1 MKIKGCKRQAFLDQ
15 AVLNGGQ
22 PIFYLIKCWNKE
34 ESFYKLGIT
43 MNNILTRYGTVRS
56 MPYEWEILLELPD
69 TAEAVYDMEVAFKQ
83 QMEQY
88 AYTPS
93 IAFNGSKTECYSNLA
108 EPLQD
113 LILEVYEQSS

>member
-1 MKIKGCKRQAFLDQ
+1 MKIKGCKRQSFLDQ

-22 PIFYLIKCWNKE
+22 PIFYLIRCWNKE
-34 ESFYKLGIT
+34 ETFYKLGIT

-69 TAEAVYDMEVAFKQ
+69 TAAAVYDLEVKFKG
-83 QMEQY
+83 QMEKFQY
-88 AYTPS
+88 LPTIP
-93 IAFNGSKTECYSNLA
+93 FNGSKTECYGNLT

-113 LILEVYEQSS
+113 LILEVNNQST

>member
-69 TAEAVYDMEVAFKQ
+69 TAEAVYDMEVQFKG
-83 QMEQY
+83 QMEQFQ
-88 AYTPS
+88 YTPT
-93 IAFNGSKTECYSNLA
+93 IPFNGSKTECY
-108 EPLQD
+108 LQLTEELND
-113 LILEVYEQSS
+113 MILKLSPK